1 MAVEWN
7 KLRHWDN
14 SRNIA
19 FEMLVCQLAEYE
31 PVPDGSTF
39 VKKGAPDAGVEC
51 YWQLPDG
58 RELGWQAKFFTSSPT
73 SQQWTQVD
81 SSVKKALDKHP
92 NLQSYTICMAV
103 DRPDARIEG
112 ESSFLDRWNDRE
124 RKWKC
129 WAAKRNMSVRF
140 SFWGTHEIVERLS
153 RDEHHGRHFFWFNEE
168 ILSPTWF
175 QRQLD
180 DAIAAIDPRYT
191 PKLNVQLPI
200 SKVFDSLSRSPAFR
214 ACFQDAYGDLGK
226 AWPRGSW
233 RIVEEIASDDFA
245 NLQEKFQSLIRTAKR
260 FDKQGIEPID
270 WSEMDSQ
277 AREVF
282 EAVVNIER
290 LIADF
295 ELNQPEDAGKAGKG
309 SGNSSTRDRLDYAQ
323 YDLRRIQG
331 QLREFDD
338 FICSAPAMQ
347 ANRPALLMVG
357 DAGTGKTHLFGDAA
371 SNHVESGAPAVL
383 LLGNRF
389 RDEEP
394 WGQILRMLGLS
405 CERDEFLGALQTAA
419 QISGRRAVIF
429 IDALNE
435 GEGRSMWEKWLPSM
449 LECLKRYPW
458 IGIAVSVRS
467 SYEEWIIPAGLAPDK
482 LIRHVHHGFAG
493 HEYDAAKAFFEH
505 YGIQLPATPILTPEF
520 QNPLFLSCFC
530 LGLHNK
536 RLTKIPTGIKGIT
549 SVFDFFLDSVNEKLS
564 KPELLNYDRRSH
576 LVSKAASKLAEWIS
590 QANDSMIPR
599 EDAKAMCDSLLPNQ
613 GYEQSLFRHLLSEKV
628 ITETMG
634 FYGDDSEF
642 QDMVMFSYERLAD
655 HMVMRK
661 LIDEYVDLQKPE
673 TSFAKDQPLGGYF
686 EDESACWHNRGLLD
700 ALAIQGPEV
709 LKREIFELIPS
720 VQDSRPVC
728 GAFIKSLIWRD
739 QATFSEACLPYIDA
753 HIACKGRLNSEFLN
767 TVLTTAPIP
776 DHPFNADFL
785 HGTLIKMEMAERD
798 AWWSIFLHDNYGGK
812 GSIDRL
818 IDWAWSDT
826 DRSHISPESRRLA
839 GTALIWFLTSSHRFL
854 RDRATKALV
863 SLFVDR
869 IDVLCQLIPAFVDVN
884 DLYVL
889 ERLYAVAYGC
899 ALRSNDTNVK
909 ASLAQQV
916 YDLVFR
922 DGTPPCH
929 ILLRDYARGVIE
941 VAISDG
947 TELDIDQS
955 KVRPPYKSEWPL
967 EIPPEGE
974 LEKYGEWSEDMSEK
988 ERALLSIY
996 YSVMGFG
1003 DFARYVIG
1011 CEQKSLQWSNLLL
1024 DENRLPTPKE
1034 QLEAFEESLTN
1045 RQRRAWS
1052 YYQIFRRQVEQFREM
1067 LDSSPGISPEES
1079 QASVAVLSTE
1089 LEKEERRF
1097 RRTLGMRK
1105 GDLLSEV
1112 VLPYLDDPPVEEDK
1126 FDLPPSTAQRWIFK
1140 RVLDLGW
1147 TVERFGR
1154 FDRNVSWNVSRY
1166 GSDYRSAHK
1175 PERIGKKYQWIA
1187 YHEFL
1192 AHLADNLEFREDSW
1206 SDKPGVY
1213 YGPWQ
1218 LGRRDIDP
1226 SSLLKRTYRSHWE
1239 PHVTSWWA
1247 PTQFNAWEEEPDETL
1262 WLNSVDLLP
1271 PMTSLPIVTDP
1282 QTGREW
1288 FVLECFYEWEE
1299 PTSPEVDKSDVSRR
1313 QIWYGLSAYL
1323 VKSDDEENF
1332 CSWAR
1337 KHHFKSH
1344 WIHEIQSQIRVFLGE
1359 FFRLPAF
1366 EYFDNP
1372 DNGRNGWTR
1381 GNDSQHPLPC
1391 DVLVTADSYLH
1402 EDGLYDCSIEDT
1414 ISIYLPA
1421 SFLVDKMGLAWRGDD
1436 GRFFD
1441 RADNLVAQDPSIRT
1455 AGPKALLVD
1464 KKLMSDFL
1472 NSKGYRLVWT
1482 VQGEKNIQGDWR
1494 RDEDISGWMEIS
1506 GYMRMKDGR
1515 ALGEAKAYWCMP
1527 GSEPERIRTI
1537 PIR

>member
-1 MAVEWN
+1 MAVEWS
-7 KLRHWDN
+7 KLRPWDG
-14 SRNIA
+14 SRSTA

-51 YWQLPDG
+51 FWQLPDG
-58 RELGWQAKFFTSSPT
+58 RERGWQAKFFTSSPT
-73 SQQWTQVD
+73 PQQWTQVD

-112 ESSFLDRWNDRE
+112 ESSFLVRWNERE

-129 WAAKRNMSVRF
+129 WAAKRNMCVRF
-140 SFWGTHEIVERLS
+140 FFWGTHEIVERLS
-153 RDEHHGRHFFWFNEE
+153 RDEHRGRHFFWSNEE
-168 ILSPTWF
+168 ILSPVWF

-191 PKLNVQLPI
+191 PELNVQLPI
-200 SKVFDSLSRSPAFR
+200 SKVFDSLSRSPAFL
-214 ACFQDAYGDLGK
+214 ASFQEAYGDLGK
-226 AWPRGSW
+226 AWSRGSW
-233 RIVEEIASDDFA
+233 RIIEEFASDDFA
-245 NLQEKFQSLIRTAKR
+245 NLQERIPALIRRAKR

-270 WSEMDSQ
+270 WSEMESQ

-282 EAVVNIER
+282 RSVVNIER
-290 LIADF
+290 LIEHR
-295 ELNQPEDAGKAGKG
+295 ELNQPEDAGKAGPDSDK
-309 SGNSSTRDRLDYAQ
+309 SSTRDRLGHAQ
-323 YDLRRIQG
+323 YNLRRIRE

-338 FICSAPAMQ
+338 FVNSDSAMQ
-347 ANRPALLMVG
+347 ANRPALLLVG

-371 SNHVESGAPAVL
+371 RNHVKSGASAIF

-405 CERDEFLGALQTAA
+405 CERDQFLGALQAAA
-419 QISGRRAVIF
+419 QVSGRRAVIF

-435 GEGRSMWEKWLPSM
+435 GEGRRMWKKWLPSM

-458 IGIAVSVRS
+458 IAIAVSVRS
-467 SYEEWIIPAGLAPDK
+467 SYEEWIIPANLAPDK
-482 LIRHVHHGFAG
+482 LIKHVHRGFSG

-520 QNPLFLSCFC
+520 QNPLFLHCFC
-530 LGLHNK
+530 QGLHNN
-536 RLTKIPTGIKGIT
+536 RLTKLPTGIKGIA

-576 LVSKAASKLAEWIS
+576 LVSKATSKLAAWIS
-590 QANDSMIPR
+590 RANMYLIPR
-599 EDAKAMCDSLLPNQ
+599 EEARAICDRLLPNRD
-613 GYEQSLFRHLLSEKV
+613 YEKSLFQHLLSEGV
-628 ITETMG
+628 FTETG
-634 FYGDDSEF
+634 FYDDDSEF
-642 QDMVMFSYERLAD
+642 QEMVMFSYERLAD

-673 TSFAKDQPLGGYF
+673 TAFAKDQPLGRYF
-686 EDESACWHNRGLLD
+686 EDEKACRHNRGLLD

-709 LKREIFELIPS
+709 LTREIFELIPS

-728 GAFIKSLIWRD
+728 EAFIESLIWRD
-739 QATFSEACLPYIDA
+739 SDKFSQGCLPYINA
-753 HIACKGRLNSEFLN
+753 HIASKGRLNSEFLN
-767 TVLTTAPIP
+767 TILTTAPIP
-776 DHPFNADFL
+776 AHRFNADFL
-785 HGTLIKMEMAERD
+785 HSTLFEQEMAERD
-798 AWWSIFLHDNYGGK
+798 AWWSIFLHEQYGEK
-812 GSIDRL
+812 GSVDRL
-818 IDWAWSDT
+818 VDWAWSET
-826 DRSHISPESRRLA
+826 SKTHISDESIRLA
-839 GTALIWFLTSSHRFL
+839 GTALVWFLTTSHRFL

-869 IDVLCQLIPAFVDVN
+869 IRVLGQLIRDFYEVK

-899 ALRSNDTNVK
+899 ALRSNDANGK

-916 YDLVFR
+916 YDMVFK

-929 ILLRDYARGVIE
+929 ILLRDYARGVVEI
-941 VAISDG
+941 AISEKL
-947 TELDIDQS
+947 ELNIDQS
-955 KVRPPYKSEWPL
+955 KVRPPYKSDWPL
-967 EIPPEGE
+967 AIPPEEE
-974 LEKYGEWSEDMSEK
+974 LEKYGEWNKDMPK
-988 ERALLSIY
+988 EESALSSIY
-996 YSVMGFG
+996 FSVMGYG

-1011 CEQKSLQWSNLLL
+1011 CEQKSLRWSNRRL
-1024 DENRLPTPKE
+1024 DEDRLPTPTE
-1034 QLEAFEESLTN
+1034 QIEAFEES
-1045 RQRRAWS
+1045 
-1052 YYQIFRRQVEQFREM
+1052 
-1067 LDSSPGISPEES
+1067 
-1079 QASVAVLSTE
+1079 
-1089 LEKEERRF
+1089 
-1097 RRTLGMRK
+1097 
-1105 GDLLSEV
+1105 
-1112 VLPYLDDPPVEEDK
+1112 LPYLDDPPAEEDK
-1126 FDLPPSTAQRWIFK
+1126 FDLPPSIAQRWIFN

-1154 FDRNVSWNVSRY
+1154 FDWYVNRYASRY
-1166 GSDYRSAHK
+1166 GGDYRSAHK

-1192 AHLADNLEFREDSW
+1192 AHLADNLEFREESW
-1206 SDKPGVY
+1206 SDEPAVY
-1213 YGPWQ
+1213 DGPWQ

-1226 SSLLKRTYRSHWE
+1226 SSLLERTYRSHWE

-1247 PTQFNAWEEEPDETL
+1247 PIQFNAWEEEPDETL
-1262 WLNSVDLLP
+1262 WLKSVDLLP

-1282 QTGREW
+1282 QTGREC

-1299 PTSPEVDKSDVSRR
+1299 PTPPEVDKYDVSRR
-1313 QIWYGLSAYL
+1313 HIWYGLSAYL

-1337 KHHFKSH
+1337 KHHFKRH
-1344 WIHEIQSQIRVFLGE
+1344 WIHEIQSQIWVFLGE

-1372 DNGRNGWTR
+1372 DNGRDGWTR
-1381 GNDSQHPLPC
+1381 GNDNQHLLPC
-1391 DVLVTADSYLH
+1391 DVLVTTDSYLH
-1402 EDGLYDCSIEDT
+1402 EDGHYDCSIEDT
-1414 ISIYLPA
+1414 VSIYLPA
-1421 SFLVDKMGLAWRGDD
+1421 SWLVDKMELSWRGDD

-1441 RADNLVAQDPSIRT
+1441 RAGNIVAQDPSART
-1455 AGPKALLVD
+1455 AGPQALLLD
-1464 KKLMSDFL
+1464 KDLMTDFL
-1472 NSKGYRLVWT
+1472 NSEGYRLVWT
-1482 VQGEKNIQGDWR
+1482 LLGEKDVLIPGGGDENWPGR
-1494 RDEDISGWMEIS
+1494 MEIS
-1506 GYMRMKDGR
+1506 GYMRMKDGQVF
-1515 ALGEAKAYWCMP
+1515 GEANAYWNTA

-1537 PIR
+1537 SIP

>member
-1 MAVEWN
+1 MAVEWD
-7 KLRHWDN
+7 KLRPWN
-14 SRNIA
+14 GSQNTA

-31 PVPDGSTF
+31 PVPDGSIF

-51 YWQLPDG
+51 YWQRPDG

-73 SQQWTQVD
+73 PQQWTQVD

-103 DRPDARIEG
+103 DRPDARIES
-112 ESSFLDRWNDRE
+112 EKSFLDRWNERE

-129 WAAKRNMSVRF
+129 WAAKRNMCVRF
-140 SFWGTHEIVERLS
+140 FFWGTHEIVERLS

-168 ILSPTWF
+168 ILSPAWF

-180 DAIAAIDPRYT
+180 DAIAAVGPRYT

-200 SKVFDSLSRSPAFR
+200 SKVFDSLSRSPAFL
-214 ACFQDAYGDLGK
+214 ACFREAYGDLGK
-226 AWPRGSW
+226 AWSRGSW
-233 RIVEEIASDDFA
+233 RIVEELASDDFA
-245 NLQEKFQSLIRTAKR
+245 SLQEKFQSLIRTAKR

-270 WSEMDSQ
+270 WSEMESQ

-282 EAVVNIER
+282 EEVVNIER

-295 ELNQPEDAGKAGKG
+295 ELNQPEDAEKAEQG
-309 SGNSSTRDRLDYAQ
+309 SGKSSTRDRLDYAQ

-338 FICSAPAMQ
+338 FVNSAPAMQ
-347 ANRPALLMVG
+347 ANRPALLLVG

-371 SNHVESGAPAVL
+371 SNHVKSDAPAVL

-389 RDEEP
+389 RDDEP

-405 CERDEFLGALQTAA
+405 CERDQFLGALQVAA
-419 QISGRRAVIF
+419 QLSGRRAVIF

-435 GEGRSMWEKWLPSM
+435 GEGRRMWEKWLPSM

-458 IGIAVSVRS
+458 IAIAVSVRS

-482 LIRHVHHGFAG
+482 LIRYVHQGFAG

-564 KPELLNYDRRSH
+564 KPELLNYDRRSR
-576 LVSKAASKLAEWIS
+576 LVSKATSKLAEWIS
-590 QANDSMIPR
+590 QTNESMIPR
-599 EDAKAMCDSLLPNQ
+599 EEARAMCDSLLPNRD
-613 GYEQSLFRHLLSEKV
+613 YEQSLFRHLLSEGV
-628 ITETMG
+628 LTETG
-634 FYGDDSEF
+634 FYGNDSEF
-642 QDMVMFSYERLAD
+642 QDMIMFSYERLAD

-673 TSFAKDQPLGGYF
+673 TAFAKDQPLGRYF
-686 EDESACWHNRGLLD
+686 EDENACWRNRGLLD
-700 ALAIQGPEV
+700 ALAVQGPEV
-709 LKREIFELIPS
+709 FRREIFELVPS
-720 VQDSRPVC
+720 VKGSRPVC
-728 GAFIKSLIWRD
+728 GAFIESLVWREPD
-739 QATFSEACLPYIDA
+739 TFSEGCRPYISA
-753 HIACKGRLNSEFLN
+753 HITRTDRLNSEFLN
-767 TVLTTAPIP
+767 TILTITSIP
-776 DHPFNADFL
+776 NHPFNADFL
-785 HGTLIKMEMAERD
+785 HSTLVKQEMAERD
-798 AWWSIFLHDNYGGK
+798 AWWSIFLHDNYGEK

-826 DRSHISPESRRLA
+826 DRSHISAESIRLA
-839 GTALIWFLTSSHRFL
+839 GTALVWFLTTSHRFL

-863 SLFVDR
+863 SLFVER
-869 IDVLCQLIPAFVDVN
+869 VDVLCKLIPVFVDVN

-889 ERLYAVAYGC
+889 ERIYAVAYGC
-899 ALRSNDTNVK
+899 ALRSNDANAK
-909 ASLAQQV
+909 ASLAQHV

-929 ILLRDYARGVIE
+929 ILLRDYARGVVE
-941 VAISDG
+941 VAISE
-947 TELDIDQS
+947 ELELNIDQR
-955 KVRPPYKSEWPL
+955 KIRPPYKSEWPL
-967 EIPPEGE
+967 VIPAEDE
-974 LEKYGEWSEDMSEK
+974 LKKYGESREDMSDE
-988 ERALLSIY
+988 EWALNSIY
-996 YSVMGFG
+996 YSVMGYG

-1011 CEQKSLQWSNLLL
+1011 CERRSLQWSNRRLNEERLLT
-1024 DENRLPTPKE
+1024 PTE
-1034 QLEAFEESLTN
+1034 QFEAFEESLTE
-1045 RQRRAWS
+1045 RQRKAWL
-1052 YYQIFRRQVEQFREM
+1052 YYRIYRHQVAQFRERVVNA
-1067 LDSSPGISPEES
+1067 PGISPERF
-1079 QASVAVLSTE
+1079 QVIAAVLSTE
-1089 LEKEERRF
+1089 IEKEERRF
-1097 RRTLGMRK
+1097 RRTLGMKK

-1112 VLPYLDDPPVEEDK
+1112 VLPYLDDPPAEEDK
-1126 FDLPPSTAQRWIFK
+1126 FDLPPSMAQRWIFK

-1154 FDRNVSWNVSRY
+1154 FDQNVSWNVSRY

-1192 AHLADNLEFREDSW
+1192 AHLADNLEFREGSW

-1226 SSLLKRTYRSHWE
+1226 SSLLKRTYRSHFE
-1239 PHVTSWWA
+1239 PHVMSWWA
-1247 PTQFNAWEEEPDETL
+1247 PTHFNAWEEEPDETL
-1262 WLNSVDLLP
+1262 WLKSVALLP

-1299 PTSPEVDKSDVSRR
+1299 PTPPEVYKYDIGRR
-1313 QIWYGLSAYL
+1313 HIWYGLSAYL

-1332 CSWAR
+1332 CNWAR

-1344 WIHEIQSQIRVFLGE
+1344 WIHEAQSQIWAFLGE

-1381 GNDSQHPLPC
+1381 GNDNQHLLPC
-1391 DVLVTADSYLH
+1391 DVLVTTDSYLQG
-1402 EDGLYDCSIEDT
+1402 DGHYDCSIEDT
-1414 ISIYLPA
+1414 VSIYLPA
-1421 SFLVDKMGLAWRGDD
+1421 SWLVDKMELSWRGDD

-1441 RADNLVAQDPSIRT
+1441 RAGNMAAQDPSTRT
-1455 AGPKALLVD
+1455 AGPQALLMD
-1464 KKLMSDFL
+1464 KELMTDFL

-1482 VQGEKNIQGDWR
+1482 LLGEKEVRGHWG
-1494 RDEDISGWMEIS
+1494 RDKNWPGRMEIS

-1515 ALGEAKAYWCMP
+1515 AFGEAKAYWNTAE
-1527 GSEPERIRTI
+1527 SDPEIIRTI
-1537 PIR
+1537 PIP

>member
-7 KLRHWDN
+7 KLQPRGGSQN
-14 SRNIA
+14 TA
-19 FEMLVCQLAEYE
+19 FEMLVCQLAQYE
-31 PVPDGSTF
+31 CVPDGGTF

-112 ESSFLDRWNDRE
+112 EKSFLDRWNERE

-129 WAAKRNMSVRF
+129 WAAKRNMCVDF

-153 RDEHHGRHFFWFNEE
+153 RDEHRGRHFFWFNEE
-168 ILSPTWF
+168 ILSPAWF

-180 DAIAAIDPRYT
+180 DAIAAIGPRYT
-191 PKLNVQLPI
+191 PELNVQLPI
-200 SKVFDSLSRSPAFR
+200 SKVFDSLSRSPAFL
-214 ACFQDAYGDLGK
+214 AGFQEAYGDLGK
-226 AWPRGSW
+226 AWSRGSW
-233 RIVEEIASDDFA
+233 RIIEEFASDDFA
-245 NLQEKFQSLIRTAKR
+245 NLQERIPALIRTAKR

-270 WSEMDSQ
+270 WSEMESQ

-282 EAVVNIER
+282 RSVVNIER
-290 LIADF
+290 FIEHR
-295 ELNQPEDAGKAGKG
+295 ELNQPEDAGKAGQG
-309 SGNSSTRDRLDYAQ
+309 SDESSTRERLGHAQ
-323 YDLRRIQG
+323 YDLRRIRE

-338 FICSAPAMQ
+338 FVNSGPAMQ
-347 ANRPALLMVG
+347 ANRPALLLVG
-357 DAGTGKTHLFGDAA
+357 DAGMGKTHLFGDAA
-371 SNHVESGAPAVL
+371 SNHINSGAPAVL

-405 CERDEFLGALQTAA
+405 CERDQFLGAMQAAA
-419 QISGRRAVIF
+419 QLSGRRAIIF

-435 GEGRSMWEKWLPSM
+435 GEGRRMWEKWLPSM

-458 IGIAVSVRS
+458 IAIAVSVRS
-467 SYEEWIIPAGLAPDK
+467 SYEEWIIPSGLAPDK
-482 LIRHVHHGFAG
+482 LFKHVHRGFAG

-505 YGIQLPATPILTPEF
+505 YGIQLPATPMLTPEF
-520 QNPLFLSCFC
+520 QNPLFLHCFC
-530 LGLHNK
+530 QGLHNK
-536 RLTKIPTGIKGIT
+536 GLTKIPTGIKGIT

-564 KPELLNYDRRSH
+564 KPELLNYDRRAR
-576 LVSKAASKLAEWIS
+576 LVSKATSKLAEWIS
-590 QANDSMIPR
+590 QANESMIPR
-599 EDAKAMCDSLLPNQ
+599 EEARAICDRLLPNRD
-613 GYEQSLFRHLLSEKV
+613 YEQSLFRHLLSEGV
-628 ITETMG
+628 LTETG

-642 QDMVMFSYERLAD
+642 QEMVMFSYERLAD

-661 LIDEYVDLQKPE
+661 LIDEHVDQQKPDAA
-673 TSFAKDQPLGGYF
+673 FAKDQPLGGYF
-686 EDESACWHNRGLLD
+686 EDENACWRNRGLLD

-709 LKREIFELIPS
+709 LKREIFELIPR

-728 GAFIKSLIWRD
+728 EAFIESLIWRD
-739 QATFSEACLPYIDA
+739 PDTFSEGCLPYINA
-753 HIACKGRLNSEFLN
+753 HIACKHSLNSEFLN
-767 TVLTTAPIP
+767 TVLMITPIP
-776 DHPFNADFL
+776 NHPFNADFL
-785 HGTLIKMEMAERD
+785 HSTLFEQEMAERD
-798 AWWSIFLHDNYGGK
+798 AWWSIFLHDNYGAES
-812 GSIDRL
+812 SIGRL

-826 DRSHISPESRRLA
+826 DRSRISNESIRLV
-839 GTALIWFLTSSHRFL
+839 GTALIWLLTTSHRFL

-863 SLFVDR
+863 SLFVER
-869 IDVLCQLIPAFVDVN
+869 VDVLCKLIPVFVDVN

-899 ALRSNDTNVK
+899 ALRSRDAKAK

-916 YDLVFR
+916 YDSVFR

-929 ILLRDYARGVIE
+929 ILLRDYARGVVE
-941 VAISDG
+941 VAISEG
-947 TELDIDQS
+947 TGIDIDQR
-955 KVRPPYKSEWPL
+955 KIRPPYKSEWPL
-967 EIPPEGE
+967 EIPPEEE
-974 LEKYGEWSEDMSEK
+974 LEKYRERNKDMPEEES
-988 ERALLSIY
+988 ALRSIY
-996 YSVMGFG
+996 YSVMGYG
-1003 DFARYVIG
+1003 DFARYIIG
-1011 CEQKSLQWSNLLL
+1011 CEQKSLRWSNRRL
-1024 DENRLPTPKE
+1024 DEDRLLTPKE
-1034 QLEAFEESLTN
+1034 QFEAFEESLTE
-1045 RQRRAWS
+1045 RQRKAWL
-1052 YYQIFRRQVEQFREM
+1052 YYQIYRHQVEQFREGVV
-1067 LDSSPGISPEES
+1067 DAPGISPERI
-1079 QASVAVLSTE
+1079 QGIAAVLSTE

-1097 RRTLGMRK
+1097 RRTLGMK
-1105 GDLLSEV
+1105 KANLLSEV
-1112 VLPYLDDPPVEEDK
+1112 ILPYLDDPPAEEDK
-1126 FDLPPSTAQRWIFK
+1126 FDLPPSIAQRWIFK

-1154 FDRNVSWNVSRY
+1154 FDRYVRRHV
-1166 GSDYRSAHK
+1166 SDYRSAHK

-1187 YHEFL
+1187 YHEFF
-1192 AHLADNLEFREDSW
+1192 AHLADNLEFREESW

-1213 YGPWQ
+1213 FGPWQ
-1218 LGRRDIDP
+1218 LGLRDIDP
-1226 SSLLKRTYRSHWE
+1226 SSLLKRTYRSHWK

-1247 PTQFNAWEEEPDETL
+1247 PTQFNAWEEEPDEIL
-1262 WLNSVDLLP
+1262 WLKSVDLLP
-1271 PMTSLPIVTDP
+1271 TMTSLPIATDP

-1299 PTSPEVDKSDVSRR
+1299 PTPPEVYKYDVSRR
-1313 QIWYGLSAYL
+1313 HIWYSLSAYL

-1332 CSWAR
+1332 CNWAR

-1344 WIHEIQSQIRVFLGE
+1344 WIHESQSQIRVFLGE

-1372 DNGRNGWTR
+1372 DSGRNGWTR
-1381 GNDSQHPLPC
+1381 GNDNQHPLPC
-1391 DVLVTADSYLH
+1391 DVLVTTDSYLH

-1421 SFLVDKMGLAWRGDD
+1421 SWLVDKMGLSWRGDD
-1436 GRFFD
+1436 GRFFN

-1464 KKLMSDFL
+1464 KKLMLDFL

-1482 VQGEKNIQGDWR
+1482 VQGEKNIQEDWR
-1494 RDEDISGWMEIS
+1494 SDEKLA
-1506 GYMRMKDGR
+1506 RADGDKR
-1515 ALGEAKAYWCMP
+1515 A
-1527 GSEPERIRTI
+1527 I
-1537 PIR
+1537 

>member
-7 KLRHWDN
+7 KLRPWDGSQN
-14 SRNIA
+14 TA

-31 PVPDGSTF
+31 SVPDGSRF
-39 VKKGAPDAGVEC
+39 VRKGAPDAGVEC

-58 RELGWQAKFFTSSPT
+58 RELGWQAKFFTFSPT
-73 SQQWTQVD
+73 PQQWAQVD

-103 DRPDARIEG
+103 DRSDARIEG
-112 ESSFLDRWNDRE
+112 QNSFLDRWNDRVE
-124 RKWKC
+124 KWEG
-129 WAAKRNMSVRF
+129 WASERNMRVEF
-140 SFWGTHEIVERLS
+140 SFWGTHEIVERLAH
-153 RDEHHGRHFFWFNEE
+153 DEHQGRHFFWFHKDF
-168 ILSPTWF
+168 LSPTWF
-175 QRQLD
+175 RQHLCEV
-180 DAIAAIDPRYT
+180 IAAIDPRYT

-214 ACFQDAYGDLGK
+214 AGFQEAYGDLGK

-233 RIVEEIASDDFA
+233 RIVEEVASDDFA

-270 WSEMDSQ
+270 WSEMEGQ

-295 ELNQPEDAGKAGKG
+295 ELNQPEDAEKAGPG

-347 ANRPALLMVG
+347 ANRPALLLVG

-371 SNHVESGAPAVL
+371 SDHVKSGAPAVL

-405 CERDEFLGALQTAA
+405 CERDQFLGALQTAA
-419 QISGRRAVIF
+419 QLSGRRTVIF

-435 GEGRSMWEKWLPSM
+435 GEGRRMWKKWLPSM

-458 IGIAVSVRS
+458 IAIAVSVRS

-482 LIRHVHHGFAG
+482 LIKHIHQGFAG

-505 YGIQLPATPILTPEF
+505 YGIQLPAMPILTPEF
-520 QNPLFLSCFC
+520 QNPLFLRCFC
-530 LGLHNK
+530 IGFQNKGL
-536 RLTKIPTGIKGIT
+536 TGIPTRIQGIS
-549 SVFDFFLDSVNEKLS
+549 SVFSFFLDAVNKKLS
-564 KPELLNYDRRSH
+564 EPELLNYDRSSC
-576 LVSKAASKLAEWIS
+576 LVSKATSKLAEWIS
-590 QANDSMIPR
+590 QTNAYMIPR
-599 EDAKAMCDSLLPNQ
+599 EEAKAMCDSLLPNR
-613 GYEQSLFRHLLSEKV
+613 GYEQSLFRHLLSEGV
-628 ITETMG
+628 LIETG

-642 QDMVMFSYERLAD
+642 QEMVMFSYERLAD

-673 TSFAKDQPLGGYF
+673 TSFAKDQPLGRYF
-686 EDESACWHNRGLLD
+686 EDEKACWRNRGLLD

-785 HGTLIKMEMAERD
+785 QGTLIKMEMAERD
-798 AWWSIFLHDNYGGK
+798 AWWSIFLHDNYGEK

-826 DRSHISPESRRLA
+826 DMSHISPESRRLA

-869 IDVLCQLIPAFVDVN
+869 IDVLCQLISAFVDVN

-899 ALRSNDTNVK
+899 ALRSNDANVK

-929 ILLRDYARGVIE
+929 ILLRDYARGVVE

-955 KVRPPYKSEWPL
+955 KGRPPYKSEWPL
-967 EIPPEGE
+967 EIPPKEE
-974 LEKYGEWSEDMSEK
+974 LEKYGEWSADMPDEDW
-988 ERALLSIY
+988 ALESIFD
-996 YSVMGFG
+996 SVMGRG
-1003 DFARYVIG
+1003 DFASYVIG
-1011 CEQKSLQWSNLLL
+1011 TDRKSLQWSRRRLN
-1024 DENRLPTPKE
+1024 EGRLPTVKK
-1034 QLEAFEESLTN
+1034 QS
-1045 RQRRAWS
+1045 
-1052 YYQIFRRQVEQFREM
+1052 
-1067 LDSSPGISPEES
+1067 
-1079 QASVAVLSTE
+1079 
-1089 LEKEERRF
+1089 
-1097 RRTLGMRK
+1097 
-1105 GDLLSEV
+1105 LSEV
-1112 VLPYLDDPPVEEDK
+1112 VLPYLDDPPAEADELE
-1126 FDLPPSTAQRWIFK
+1126 LPASIAQRWIFK

-1154 FDRNVSWNVSRY
+1154 FDRNVSWH
-1166 GSDYRSAHK
+1166 GSDYRSANK
-1175 PERIGKKYQWIA
+1175 SERIGKKYQWIA

-1192 AHLADNLEFREDSW
+1192 AHLADNLEFREESW
-1206 SDKPGVY
+1206 SDKPDVY
-1213 YGPWQ
+1213 KGPWQ

-1239 PHVTSWWA
+1239 PHVVSWWA
-1247 PTQFNAWEEEPDETL
+1247 PVHFDAWTEESDEIQ
-1262 WLNSVDLLP
+1262 WLKCANLLP
-1271 PMTSLPIVTDP
+1271 EMEALPIATDP
-1282 QTGREW
+1282 ETGREW
-1288 FVLECFYEWEE
+1288 FVLECFYRWEE
-1299 PTSPEVDKSDVSRR
+1299 PTPPEVEKSNISRR
-1313 QIWYGLSAYL
+1313 TIWYMLKSYL
-1323 VKSDDEENF
+1323 VKADDEESF
-1332 CSWAR
+1332 CEWA
-1337 KHHFKSH
+1337 KVQHFMGRWMPESD
-1344 WIHEIQSQIRVFLGE
+1344 SQIGVFLGE
-1359 FFRLPAF
+1359 FFRMPSF
-1366 EYFDNP
+1366 KYFDNP
-1372 DNGRNGWTR
+1372 YDGRMGWTKRSR
-1381 GNDSQHPLPC
+1381 GQNTLPC
-1391 DVLVTADSYLH
+1391 EVLVTSDSYLH

-1421 SFLVDKMGLAWRGDD
+1421 SWLVDKMGLSWRGND
-1436 GRFFD
+1436 GLFFD
-1441 RADNLVAQDPSIRT
+1441 RAGNLVAQDPSTRM
-1455 AGPKALLVD
+1455 AGPKALLMD
-1464 KKLMSDFL
+1464 KRLMTDFL
-1472 NSKGYRLVWT
+1472 NSDGYRLVWT
-1482 VQGEKNIQGDWR
+1482 LLGEKQIRGDWR
-1494 RDEDISGWMEIS
+1494 RDEKWPGRMEIS
-1506 GYMRMKDGR
+1506 GYMRMKDGQVF
-1515 ALGEAKAYWCMP
+1515 GEANAYWNTA
-1527 GSEPERIRTI
+1527 GSEPKRFRTI
-1537 PIR
+1537 SIP